1 MANTILIKSKT
12 DGAGAPAH
20 GAGLKVA
27 ELAVNTSNTPATA
40 AGRGNLFLGV
50 TAESAT
56 NLTAGTNTASA
67 YAADQTGGI
76 VWVGAP
82 ILDEDNMASDD
93 ATKLA
98 TQQSI
103 KAYVDTQLTASDL
116 DATTDS
122 GTIDVALGSETLTI
136 AGGEGIDTSAT
147 GTTITIAGE
156 EATTSNKGVAS
167 FDSSDFDV
175 SSGAVSIK
183 DNSITLAYMA
193 GGTDGNLI
201 TYDASG
207 DPAYV
212 ATGNANQVLTS
223 NGAGAA
229 PTFQAA
235 AGGLDVSGTDN
246 RLVRMHSTD
255 DLQDSGITI
264 DDSDNTSGMGTL
276 ACGAITTSGNLAVTG
291 TITGDTSLTLDS
303 TTLTTAEL
311 GVLDS
316 VTAGTAA
323 ASKALVLDSS
333 KDIGTIRN
341 LTIDGVFTD
350 GNYTFDTSGNVSGLG
365 TVGCGAITSSGNL
378 AVTGTITGDTS
389 LTLDSTTLTTAELG
403 VLDSVTAGTA
413 AASKA
418 VVLDGSKNI
427 ATLGTVGCGAITST
441 GSSQVANLTVTGDL
455 TVSGDTTTVN
465 TATLTVEDPLIKLAS
480 GNNSADAVDIGFY
493 GLCDPTGSQDTFTGL
508 IRDATDGEYHLFDL
522 LQAEPTTTMNTSGT
536 GFDHADLTVGAF
548 TADDASTFTTGLTTA
563 ALTATANLDI
573 GSYTLRASG
582 ILADGLTSGR
592 VVFAGTN
599 GVLSDDGDMTF
610 SGDTLT
616 VTKLGAYE
624 QAGAVDFSDEA
635 MTNVNIDSG
644 AIDGTNVTVGSGKTL
659 NVSAGTLTTS
669 AAQKAAIVN
678 GVGANVDIGAYDFRA
693 NTLIA
698 DDLTSGRVVFTTTN
712 GQLTDDSDM
721 SFSGD
726 TLTVTKLGAFTAA
739 GAIDFGSQNMT
750 NVDID
755 SGTIDGATIA
765 TSDVTVGSG
774 KTLNVSGGTLTTSA
788 AQNKAIVQG
797 IGSSF
802 DVGDVTMTAQG
813 ITIDGTFT
821 DGTMSIVGGA
831 ISSATID
838 AGSYTAA

>member
-27 ELAVNTSNTPATA
+27 ELAVNTSNTTATA

-56 NLTAGTNTASA
+56 NLTAGTNTAAA

-76 VWVGAP
+76 VWIGAP
-82 ILDEDNMASDD
+82 ILNENNMASDD

-98 TQQSI
+98 TQASI
-103 KAYVDTQLTASDL
+103 KAYVDSQVTAQDL
-116 DATTDS
+116 DISADSGSNIAIDLDSEALSIAGGSGITTSITGNEVTIAGDDATT
-122 GTIDVALGSETLTI
+122 
-136 AGGEGIDTSAT
+136 SA
-147 GTTITIAGE
+147 
-156 EATTSNKGVAS
+156 KGVAS
-167 FDSSDFDV
+167 FSSSDFDV

-212 ATGNANQVLTS
+212 ATGNSGQVLTS

-246 RLVRMHSTD
+246 RLVRMHGTD

-264 DDSDNTSGMGTL
+264 DDSDNISGVGTL

-323 ASKALVLDSS
+323 ASKALVVDSN
-333 KDIGTIRN
+333 KDLGTLRN
-341 LTIDGVFTD
+341 LTIDGTFSD

-418 VVLDGSKNI
+418 VVLDASSNI
-427 ATLGTVGCGAITST
+427 ASIGTVGCGAITST

-480 GNNSADAVDIGFY
+480 GNSSADAVDIGFY
-493 GLCDPTGSQDTFTGL
+493 GLCDPSGSQDTFTGL

-573 GSYTLRASG
+573 GSYKFRCAGLMDDT
-582 ILADGLTSGR
+582 LTSGR
-592 VVFAGTN
+592 VVFTTTN
-599 GVLSDDGDMTF
+599 GELTDDSDMSF

-644 AIDGTNVTVGSGKTL
+644 AIDGTNVTVGSSKTL
-659 NVSAGTLTTS
+659 DVSAGTLTTS

-726 TLTVTKLGAFTAA
+726 TLTVTKLGAFEAA
-739 GAIDFGSQNMT
+739 GAIDFSDEAMT
-750 NVDID
+750 NVNID
-755 SGTIDGATIA
+755 SGAIDGTN
-765 TSDVTVGSG
+765 VTVGSS
-774 KTLNVSGGTLTTSA
+774 KTLDVSGGTLTTST
-788 AQNKAIVQG
+788 AQKKAIVEG
-797 IGSSF
+797 VGSSF
-802 DVGDVTMTAQG
+802 DVGNVTMTANG

>member
-27 ELAVNTSNTPATA
+27 ELAVNSSNTPATA
-40 AGRGNLFLGV
+40 AGRGSLFMGV

-67 YAADQTGGI
+67 YAPDQTGGI
-76 VWVGAP
+76 VWIGAP

-103 KAYVDTQLTASDL
+103 KAYVDSQVTAQDL
-116 DATTDS
+116 DVAGDS
-122 GTIDVALGSETLTI
+122 GTMDIDLDSNTMTFTGTDPINTAASGTTLTI
-136 AGGEGIDTSAT
+136 SITDASTSA
-147 GTTITIAGE
+147 
-156 EATTSNKGVAS
+156 KGAAS

-201 TYDASG
+201 TYDSSG

-212 ATGNANQVLTS
+212 ATGSADQVLTS

-229 PTFQAA
+229 PTFQNAA
-235 AGGLDVSGTDN
+235 TGLSGLGSSEN
-246 RLVRMHSTD
+246 RLVKTNGTGGTAA
-255 DLQDSGITI
+255 QNSGITI

-303 TTLTTAEL
+303 TT
-311 GVLDS
+311 
-316 VTAGTAA
+316 
-323 ASKALVLDSS
+323 
-333 KDIGTIRN
+333 
-341 LTIDGVFTD
+341 F
-350 GNYTFDTSGNVSGLG
+350 
-365 TVGCGAITSSGNL
+365 
-378 AVTGTITGDTS
+378 
-389 LTLDSTTLTTAELG
+389 TTAELG

-441 GSSQVANLTVTGDL
+441 GNSQVANLTVTGDL

-480 GNNSADAVDIGFY
+480 GNSSADAVDIGFY
-493 GLCDPTGSQDTFTGL
+493 GLCDPSGSQDTFTGL

-644 AIDGTNVTVGSGKTL
+644 AIDGTNVTVGSSKTL
-659 NVSAGTLTTS
+659 DVSAGTLTTS

-678 GVGANVDIGAYDFRA
+678 GVGANVDIGAYDLRA
-693 NTLIA
+693 
-698 DDLTSGRVVFTTTN
+698 S
-712 GQLTDDSDM
+712 
-721 SFSGD
+721 
-726 TLTVTKLGAFTAA
+726 TLTA
-739 GAIDFGSQNMT
+739 
-750 NVDID
+750 D
-755 SGTIDGATIA
+755 S
-765 TSDVTVGSG
+765 
-774 KTLNVSGGTLTTSA
+774 
-788 AQNKAIVQG
+788 
-797 IGSSF
+797 
-802 DVGDVTMTAQG
+802 MTA
-813 ITIDGTFT
+813 TR
-821 DGTMSIVGGA
+821 VA
-831 ISSATID
+831 
-838 AGSYTAA
+838 

>member
-27 ELAVNTSNTPATA
+27 ELAVNTSNTTATA

-56 NLTAGTNTASA
+56 NLTAGTNTAAA

-76 VWVGAP
+76 VWIGAP
-82 ILDEDNMASDD
+82 ILNENNMASDD

-98 TQQSI
+98 TQASI
-103 KAYVDTQLTASDL
+103 KAYVDSQVTAQDL
-116 DATTDS
+116 DISADSGSNIAIDLDSEALSIAGGSGITTSITGNEVTIAGDDATT
-122 GTIDVALGSETLTI
+122 
-136 AGGEGIDTSAT
+136 SA
-147 GTTITIAGE
+147 
-156 EATTSNKGVAS
+156 KGVAS
-167 FDSSDFDV
+167 FSSSDFDV

-212 ATGNANQVLTS
+212 ATGNSGQVLTS

-246 RLVRMHSTD
+246 RLVRMHGTD

-264 DDSDNTSGMGTL
+264 DDSDNISGVGTL

-323 ASKALVLDSS
+323 ASKALVVDSN
-333 KDIGTIRN
+333 KDLGTLRN
-341 LTIDGVFTD
+341 LTIDGTFSD

-418 VVLDGSKNI
+418 VVLDASSNI
-427 ATLGTVGCGAITST
+427 ASIGTVGCGAITST

-480 GNNSADAVDIGFY
+480 GNSSADAVDIGFY
-493 GLCDPTGSQDTFTGL
+493 GLCDPSGSQDTFTGL

-573 GSYTLRASG
+573 GSYKFRCAGLMDDT
-582 ILADGLTSGR
+582 LTSGR
-592 VVFAGTN
+592 VVFTTTN
-599 GVLSDDGDMTF
+599 GELTDDSDMSF

-644 AIDGTNVTVGSGKTL
+644 AIDGTNVTVGSSKTL
-659 NVSAGTLTTS
+659 DVSAGTLTTS

-726 TLTVTKLGAFTAA
+726 TLTVTKLGAFTAT
-739 GAIDFGSQNMT
+739 GAIDFDSQNMT

-755 SGTIDGATIA
+755 SGTIDGTN
-765 TSDVTVGSG
+765 VTVGSS
-774 KTLNVSGGTLTTSA
+774 KTLDVSGGTLTTST
-788 AQNKAIVQG
+788 AQKKAIVEG
-797 IGSSF
+797 VGSSF
-802 DVGDVTMTAQG
+802 DVGNVTMTANG

>member
-20 GAGLKVA
+20 GSGLKVA

-56 NLTAGTNTASA
+56 NLAAGTNTAAA

-82 ILDEDNMASDD
+82 ILDEDAMGSND

-103 KAYVDTQLTASDL
+103 KAYVDAQITASDL
-116 DATTDS
+116 DVASDS
-122 GTIDVALGSETLTI
+122 GSIDIALGSETFTVS
-136 AGGEGIDTSAT
+136 GGSGIDTSASS
-147 GTTITIAGE
+147 TTLTIAGE
-156 EATTSNKGVAS
+156 DASTSNKGVAS

-201 TYDASG
+201 TYDTSG
-207 DPAYV
+207 DPAFV
-212 ATGNANQVLTS
+212 ATGNADQVLTS

-246 RLVRMHSTD
+246 RMVRMHGTD
-255 DLQDSGITI
+255 DLQDTGITI
-264 DDSDNTSGMGTL
+264 ADTTDNVSGMGTL
-276 ACGAITTSGNLAVTG
+276 GCGAITSTGNVTSGGSFIIGSASMSETDLEKLDG
-291 TITGDTSLTLDS
+291 ITNG
-303 TTLTTAEL
+303 
-311 GVLDS
+311 
-316 VTAGTAA
+316 AGAA
-323 ASKALVLDSS
+323 NKALVLDGSA
-333 KDIGTIRN
+333 DIASGLRNITLTGT
-341 LTIDGVFTD
+341 LSD

-378 AVTGTITGDTS
+378 AVTGTLTGDTS

-427 ATLGTVGCGAITST
+427 ATIGTVGCGAITST
-441 GSSQVANLTVTGDL
+441 GASQMASLTVTGDL
-455 TVSGDTTTVN
+455 LVSGDTTTVN
-465 TATLTVEDPLIKLAS
+465 TATLAVEDPLIALAT
-480 GNNSADAVDIGFY
+480 GNNAADAVDIGFY
-493 GLCDPTGSQDTFTGL
+493 GLCDPTGSQDTYTGL

-522 LQAEPTTTMNTSGT
+522 LQEVPTTTMNTSGT
-536 GFDHADLTVGAF
+536 GFDHADLTVGAL
-548 TADDASTFTTGLTTA
+548 TVDDASTFTTGLTTG

-573 GSYTLRASG
+573 GAYKFRCAGLMDDT
-582 ILADGLTSGR
+582 LTSGR
-592 VVFAGTN
+592 VTFATTN
-599 GVLSDDGDMTF
+599 GELTDDGDMTF

-616 VTKLGAYE
+616 VTK
-624 QAGAVDFSDEA
+624 
-635 MTNVNIDSG
+635 
-644 AIDGTNVTVGSGKTL
+644 
-659 NVSAGTLTTS
+659 
-669 AAQKAAIVN
+669 
-678 GVGANVDIGAYDFRA
+678 IGAFE
-693 NTLIA
+693 
-698 DDLTSGRVVFTTTN
+698 
-712 GQLTDDSDM
+712 
-721 SFSGD
+721 
-726 TLTVTKLGAFTAA
+726 AA
-739 GAIDFGSQNMT
+739 GAIDFSDENMT

-755 SGTIDGATIA
+755 SGNIA
-765 TSDVTVGSG
+765 AVTMSGSH
-774 KTLNVSGGTLTTSA
+774 TWSA
-788 AQNKAIVQG
+788 AQNFSTGTTTVATIDCNAGAIDGTTVG
-797 IGSSF
+797 ASSASTVVATTLTATTSNLGTLGSNVDHGNYNSTNVDIDSGAIDGTIIGAASAAAITCTTLNTGGKLTAGSNEIEGSNF
-802 DVGDVTMTAQG
+802 DINGGTVDAITSLTVANSVDIGNYTLTANG
-813 ITIDGTFT
+813 LTIDGTFT

-831 ISSATID
+831 VSSATINC
-838 AGSYTAA
+838 GSYTAA